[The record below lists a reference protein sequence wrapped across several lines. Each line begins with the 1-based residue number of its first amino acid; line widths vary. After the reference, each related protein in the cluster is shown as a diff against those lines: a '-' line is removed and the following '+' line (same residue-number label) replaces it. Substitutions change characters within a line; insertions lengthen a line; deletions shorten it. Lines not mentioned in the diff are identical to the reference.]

1 VASIFFKQVFRDGFF
16 HADLHPGNLF
26 IDREGNVVMVD
37 FGIMGRLDWNSRMY
51 VAEIFRGFLTEDYKH
66 VAEVHF
72 RAGYVPKH
80 KSVEQFTLACM
91 AITKPILGKP
101 ANEISVGKM
110 LGQLFKVTETF
121 EMETQPQV
129 LLLQKNMAL
138 IEGIGRMLNPNVNM
152 WQVVEGPIKEWAA
165 SNMGPEARVKQL
177 AQDSVEVIRKLP
189 EMLAQT
195 EQIIQKVNQGGLK
208 LHPDTLSEIGKAR
221 RANQLRW
228 LYFAWVALFI
238 LASAIIYH
246 D

>member
-1 VASIFFKQVFRDGFF
+1 
-16 HADLHPGNLF
+16 
-26 IDREGNVVMVD
+26 
-37 FGIMGRLDWNSRMY
+37 
-51 VAEIFRGFLTEDYKH
+51 
-66 VAEVHF
+66 
-72 RAGYVPKH
+72 
-80 KSVEQFTLACM
+80 
-91 AITKPILGKP
+91 
-101 ANEISVGKM
+101 
-110 LGQLFKVTETF
+110 
-121 EMETQPQV
+121 
-129 LLLQKNMAL
+129 
-138 IEGIGRMLNPNVNM
+138 
-152 WQVVEGPIKEWAA
+152 
-165 SNMGPEARVKQL
+165 MGPEARVKQL